1 MKSLPRTLFGQILL
15 ALFAGL
21 LAVQT
26 AGFWLMLD
34 ERARFGE
41 RVLGAYAAQRIAGVI
56 SLVDQTAPAER
67 ARLVQG
73 LSVPPM
79 HLALGRPWQD
89 GAPDRSPD
97 AREFLDSI
105 AREMDRPVALQVLAI
120 RRAEARP
127 GPPHA
132 LPPELPETSAPPAI
146 PEASAPPMPSTPELK
161 PQLRP
166 QLKPPRRWHGRPFL
180 LVVGQARL
188 ADGTVLTFR
197 HGLPQ
202 QGLGLPLRLLLL
214 LGLLGVSVALL
225 AAWAVRR
232 LTRPLATLADAAGGL
247 ARNLD
252 QSPLP
257 ETGPLEVAR
266 AARAFNAMQRDLKR
280 LLATRAQALAAVSHD
295 LRLPITR
302 LRLRMERLPDDA
314 LRRKMEEDLAEMDGM
329 IGGTLDYL
337 RAGSSA
343 EPAARLDLDA
353 LVDSVADDLAELGA
367 DIRRHGGIGKPVT
380 GRPQALRRCLA
391 NLLDNARRYGNGPV
405 DVTLTADA
413 VQAAVR
419 IEDRGP
425 GIPAADL
432 DKVFEPYVRLD
443 VSRAKHTGG
452 TGLGLAIARA
462 IARAHGG
469 EVTLAAR
476 PGGGAAAILTLP
488 LSSATP
494 GAKLPK
500 PSCDS

>member
-1 MKSLPRTLFGQILL
+1 MKPLPRTLFGQMLL

-79 HLALGRPWQD
+79 HLALGQPWQD
-89 GAPDRSPD
+89 GAPDRGPD
-97 AREFLDSI
+97 AREFLDSV
-105 AREMDRPVALQVLAI
+105 ARELDRPVALQVLAI

-132 LPPELPETSAPPAI
+132 LPPETAELPETSRPPALPEAPAPPA
-146 PEASAPPMPSTPELK
+146 APAAA
-161 PQLRP
+161 P

-202 QGLGLPLRLLLL
+202 QGLDLPLRLLLL

-225 AAWAVRR
+225 AGWAVRR

-252 QSPLP
+252 QPPLP

-280 LLATRAQALAAVSHD
+280 LLDTRAQALAAVSHD

-302 LRLRMERLPDDA
+302 LRLRMERLPDEA

-367 DIRRHGGIGKPVT
+367 DIRLHGSIGAPVS

-391 NLLDNARRYGNGPV
+391 NLLDNARRYGNGPI
-405 DVTLTADA
+405 DVTLAA
-413 VQAAVR
+413 GAAQAAVR

-443 VSRAKHTGG
+443 ASRARHTGG

-469 EVTLAAR
+469 DVALAAR
-476 PGGGAAAILTLP
+476 PGGGTTATLTLP
-488 LSSATP
+488 SAPATDAACA
-494 GAKLPK
+494 GG
-500 PSCDS
+500 D